1 MRPTDKQ
8 LALVGFGIV
17 IFILVLE
24 LLSDNPVSSSD
35 VLAVLILGISILIF
49 MKLGYALR
57 ASMFASFDE
66 EFIAQKTNMDQGL
79 KHTTNPK
86 SSIAWLT
93 MEALVIPNLVGIIM
107 ALLFNEPLLFVLGL
121 SIGIAGATIAG
132 LVWRKTAQRNN
143 H

>member
-1 MRPTDKQ
+1 
-8 LALVGFGIV
+8 
-17 IFILVLE
+17 
-24 LLSDNPVSSSD
+24 
-35 VLAVLILGISILIF
+35 